1 MEISELI
8 LQTMNEAGRPLKG
21 DEIAESAGV
30 NKKLVDKA
38 LKKLKEEG
46 KIVSPKR
53 CFYEPKRP

>member
-21 DEIAESAGV
+21 GEIAESAGID
-30 NKKLVDKA
+30 KKMVDKA
-38 LKKLKEEG
+38 LKKLKDEG
-46 KIVSPKR
+46 RIVSPKR